1 MLRELAPTDT
11 EAKAAQAFCRSALAA
26 LAKKKAKAAAAAA
39 APVDGGPGGTDDD
52 AAMHE
57 VRASRLTPT
66 DRPSN

>member
-1 MLRELAPTDT
+1 VLRELAPTDT

-26 LAKKKAKAAAAAA
+26 LVKKKAKAAAAAA
-39 APVDGGPGGTDDD
+39 PADGGPGGTDDD

-57 VRASRLTPT
+57 VRARRLTPT